1 MASLAVHF
9 SDFELLWFDGQEY
22 VRPSGFCCP
31 WVPLL
36 PALSIALNMFLFAQV
51 SLKLILSSILSSS
64 YHLYMSNSM
73 RDLEVEGHPVLVLQL
88 VALNQIPTIGSL
100 DVPQADGSYISQ
112 LFWW

>member
-36 PALSIALNMFLFAQV
+36 PVLSIALNMFLFAQV